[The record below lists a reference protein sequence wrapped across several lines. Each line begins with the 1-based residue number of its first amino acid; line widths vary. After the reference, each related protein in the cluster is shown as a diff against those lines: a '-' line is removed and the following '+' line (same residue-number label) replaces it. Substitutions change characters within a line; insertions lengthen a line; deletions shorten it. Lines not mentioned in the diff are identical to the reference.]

1 MKDRRILVALAFCAM
16 VTTVFAKGGGAVAV
30 RGYVK
35 KDGTYVAP
43 HMRSAPDANFQN
55 NWSTTGN
62 INPYTGE
69 PGKVDT
75 PPAVQSGVAA
85 PARTWTPPASMAPAP
100 LIYAP
105 AIPALGDAGVNPHTS
120 EPKQP
125 LTVAPAAPG
134 TTPATP
140 AWLQVPVVPAAIHP
154 RPTLAP
160 TRASQPATTSTRHIA
175 PSTGGDNG
183 GISDYLQQQK
193 TKDAARA
200 QFWRDKGYSFD
211 PTYMSAYAMDQK
223 VKDIERAS
231 FWKQRGYTFSAEF
244 MSAYAMDQK
253 VKDIERATFWKARGH
268 TFNPEYMSAY
278 AMDQK
283 VKDIDRAQ
291 FWATKGL
298 NFNPDYMS
306 AYAMDYEAARRGVSP
321 R

>member
-1 MKDRRILVALAFCAM
+1 MKDRRILVTLAICTMAA
-16 VTTVFAKGGGAVAV
+16 TVFAKGGGAVAV

-62 INPYTGE
+62 VNPYTGE
-69 PGKVDT
+69 PGKVET
-75 PPAVQSGVAA
+75 APAAQPGVAPAV
-85 PARTWTPPASMAPAP
+85 RTWTPPPHLALAPQV
-100 LIYAP
+100 YVP
-105 AIPALGDAGVNPHTS
+105 AVPVLGGESVNPLAS
-120 EPKQP
+120 QPEQP
-125 LTVAPAAPG
+125 LTVAPEAPM
-134 TTPATP
+134 TPPVTP
-140 AWLQVPVVPAAIHP
+140 AWLQSPLVPVVIQPHP
-154 RPTLAP
+154 TPVFSRLSP
-160 TRASQPATTSTRHIA
+160 PATTNARYTA
-175 PSTGGDNG
+175 PLTGSGSG
-183 GISDYLQQQK
+183 YLQQQK
-193 TKDAARA
+193 AKDAARA

-223 VKDIERAS
+223 AKDIERAS

-253 VKDIERATFWKARGH
+253 VKDIERATFWQARGH

-283 VKDIDRAQ
+283 VKDISRAQ

-306 AYAMDYEAARRGVSP
+306 AYAMDQEAARRGLYP